1 MANNSLPGANVQLP
15 VDSGRFPLL
24 DQWQLGHLRHIDN
37 LSRQRPNDWSLM
49 TGRAVNQEDFGGY
62 RFQLAY
68 MAYALG
74 LTYFHRLP
82 AAPGVFRS
90 TFQRLIEK
98 MLHPAVWMYWR
109 DVSRGGAIF
118 NAHLSDQLSEQW
130 NPVERDNIMYS
141 AYVQS
146 MALMYDVLFDDHR
159 YAEPG
164 ALTFRHWSFF
174 WGGDEKRFAYDQNSL
189 NEHVYWQMVESGYLG
204 IACEPNC
211 IFQICNQPAI
221 LGFRFHD
228 LLTGGSTADEITRSY
243 EQAWQQFGRLGEN
256 GHYTMMLSADTK
268 VPWRNDRKAPWVDA
282 WCGALMNTWNRD
294 FVHQHYERQVK
305 DLLVEEPNGTL
316 SVKVPPLREINGH
329 LVDYD
334 ECNFGWAAVWASEMG
349 DTATL
354 EGLLGHADHFM
365 DPTWTKGGLYYP
377 RNDEMYD
384 TDGHLTI
391 MEPLT
396 GNALLAYA
404 RLNVADG
411 LWGLY
416 NRPWDRTH
424 FEQPSL
430 TDVAA
435 NVEVSRAWFDVDSQ
449 SLVFTVRRDPRRSG
463 DAVIVIG
470 NVGQRGSWT
479 LFGDG
484 NVVASGDG
492 QSVSDARSVTLTHTS
507 DALELI
513 CPEGEARTFVLS
525 WGRSMCGQ
533 G

>member
-1 MANNSLPGANVQLP
+1 MMANNDFLGANVQLP
-15 VDSGRFPLL
+15 VDIGRFPLL
-24 DQWQLGHLRHIDN
+24 DKWQLGHLRHIDN
-37 LSRQRPNDWSLM
+37 LSRQPPNDWSLM
-49 TGRAVNQEDFGGY
+49 LGRDANQEDFGGY

-82 AAPGVFRS
+82 AAPGVFRP

-109 DVSRGGAIF
+109 NVSRGGAIF

-146 MALMYDVLFDDHR
+146 MALMYDVLFNDHR

-174 WGGDEKRFAYDQNSL
+174 WGGDEKRFEYDQYSL
-189 NEHVYWQMVESGYLG
+189 NQHLYWQMVESGFLG

-221 LGFRFHD
+221 LGFRLHD
-228 LLTGGSTADEITRSY
+228 ILTGGSTAEEVTRSY
-243 EQAWQQFGRLGEN
+243 EQAWKRFGRLGEN

-268 VPWRNDRKAPWVDA
+268 VPWRNDRIAPWVDA
-282 WCGALMNTWNRD
+282 WCGALMNSWNRD
-294 FVHQHYERQVK
+294 FVHQHYGQQVK
-305 DLLVEEPNGTL
+305 DLLVEEPNGML

-349 DTATL
+349 DAATL
-354 EGLLGHADHFM
+354 KGLLRHADRFM

-377 RNDEMYD
+377 RNDQMYD
-384 TDGHLTI
+384 ADGHLTV

-416 NRPWDRTH
+416 NRPWERTH
-424 FEQPSL
+424 FEQPAL

-435 NVEVSRAWFDVDSQ
+435 DVEVSRAWCDVDTQ
-449 SLVFTVRRDPRRSG
+449 SLVFTVRRDPHRRG
-463 DAVIVIG
+463 DAAIIIG
-470 NVGQRGSWT
+470 NMREREPWT
-479 LFGDG
+479 LFCDG
-484 NVVASGDG
+484 GAVASGDR
-492 QSVSDARSVTLTHTS
+492 QSVTDNGSVALKRLD

-525 WGRSMCGQ
+525 WSRSV
-533 G
+533 

>member
-1 MANNSLPGANVQLP
+1 MMADNVFLGANVQLP
-15 VDSGRFPLL
+15 VDIGRFPLL
-24 DQWQLGHLRHIDN
+24 DKWQLGHLRHIDN
-37 LSRQRPNDWSLM
+37 LSRQPPNDWSLM
-49 TGRAVNQEDFGGY
+49 SGRAANQEDFGGY

-82 AAPGVFRS
+82 AAPGVFRPI
-90 TFQRLIEK
+90 FQCLIEK

-109 DVSRGGAIF
+109 DVSRGGAMF
-118 NAHLSDQLSEQW
+118 NAHLADQLSEQW

-146 MALMYDVLFDDHR
+146 MALMYDVLFNDHR

-164 ALTFRHWSFF
+164 ALTFNYWSFF
-174 WGGDEKRFAYDQNSL
+174 WGGNEKRFEYDQYSL
-189 NEHVYWQMVESGYLG
+189 NQHLYWKMVESGYLG

-221 LGFRFHD
+221 LGFRLHD
-228 LLTGGSTADEITRSY
+228 ILTGGSTAEEVTRSY
-243 EQAWQQFGRLGEN
+243 EHAWEQFGRLGEN

-268 VPWRNDRKAPWVDA
+268 TPWRNDRVAPWIDA
-282 WCGALMNTWNRD
+282 WCGALMNSWNRD
-294 FVHQHYERQVK
+294 FVRQHYERQIK
-305 DLLVEEPNGTL
+305 DILIKEPNGML

-334 ECNFGWAAVWASEMG
+334 WCDFGWVAVWASEMG
-349 DTATL
+349 DAVTL
-354 EGLLGHADHFM
+354 KGLLRHADCFM
-365 DPTWTKGGLYYP
+365 DPTWANGGLYYP
-377 RNDEMYD
+377 RNDQTYGA
-384 TDGHLTI
+384 DGHLTV

-416 NRPWDRTH
+416 NRPWERTH
-424 FEQPSL
+424 FEQPAL
-430 TDVAA
+430 TDVASD
-435 NVEVSRAWFDVDSQ
+435 VEVSRAWFDVDSQ
-449 SLVFTVRRDPRRSG
+449 SLVFTVRHDPNRRG
-463 DAVIVIG
+463 DATIVIG
-470 NVGQRGSWT
+470 NVGKRGPWT
-479 LFGDG
+479 LFCDG

-492 QSVSDARSVTLTHTS
+492 QGGTSSRSVALKRSGDT
-507 DALELI
+507 LELI
-513 CPEGEARTFVLS
+513 CPGGEACTFVLS
-525 WGRSMCGQ
+525 WGRSVEEC
-533 G
+533 